1 MELEFIDYILT
12 NLKILSLVQINQ
24 KVSIYRGH
32 LQIDYQPLQFI
43 KRWLNKDSRES
54 LIIFLND
61 ILKKIDHL
69 FKNYEKNNFSSQ
81 NGKKEVISTIL
92 NEMDKI
98 KLDNLKI
105 TYSDD
110 PITVVKLDTVSLH
123 FKNLSIYGRS
133 TLIENF
139 S

>member
-61 ILKKIDHL
+61 LRII
-69 FKNYEKNNFSSQ
+69 
-81 NGKKEVISTIL
+81 I
-92 NEMDKI
+92 
-98 KLDNLKI
+98 
-105 TYSDD
+105 
-110 PITVVKLDTVSLH
+110 
-123 FKNLSIYGRS
+123 
-133 TLIENF
+133 
-139 S
+139 